1 MVEDKYIGLA
11 LAVSGSIAIGTS
23 FIITKKGLND
33 AGERNVHGSSASENL
48 SYLRNVIWWAGMLTM
63 VLGEIAN
70 FAAYTFAPPIMVT
83 PIGCLSVLIGA
94 ILASFLLNEKL
105 GHLGRLACTLCLVGT
120 LIIILNAPEETPV
133 DSVEDILKYAVQPG
147 FMLYCFT
154 VTVWT
159 LVMIYVVAPRHGRS
173 NPLVYISICSLVGS
187 VSIMAIKGF
196 GIAVKLTF
204 AGSNQFVYPSTYVF
218 GAVVAGCI
226 MVQMNYFNKALD
238 TFNTNVVNP
247 MYFVGF
253 TTMTLVASLILF
265 QGFNTASAG
274 STISLLCGFI
284 ITFLGVHLLNYSR
297 ELPTEF
303 PLDETPH
310 AEGGVWAPRL
320 SLQGRMS
327 MDGWDLEAPPG
338 SAGGMRR
345 QRSGGHG
352 RGGSFGRQTL
362 FDAYDT
368 RGARENVGLADL
380 REESESEDENADE
393 HTHLRSASDVG
404 RRVAS
409 PRGSSHSHSPRISP
423 SR

>member
-1 MVEDKYIGLA
+1 MIDDKYIGLT

-33 AGERNVHGSSASENL
+33 AGERDMHGSSASENL
-48 SYLRNVIWWAGMLTM
+48 SYLRNVIWWAGMLT
-63 VLGEIAN
+63 IAN

-120 LIIILNAPEETPV
+120 LIIIMNAPEDTPV

-154 VTVWT
+154 VLVYT
-159 LVMIYVVAPRHGRS
+159 LVMIYLVAPRYGAKT
-173 NPLVYISICSLVGS
+173 PSI
-187 VSIMAIKGF
+187 SIMAIKGF
-196 GIAVKLTF
+196 GIAVKLTLG
-204 AGSNQFVYPSTYVF
+204 GSNQFVYPSTYVF
-218 GAVVAGCI
+218 GAVVGGCI
-226 MVQMNYFNKALD
+226 MIQMNYFNKALD

-253 TTMTLVASLILF
+253 TTSTLVASLILF
-265 QGFNTASAG
+265 QGFNTASPG
-274 STISLLCGFI
+274 STLSLLCGFI

-297 ELPTEF
+297 DLPNELP
-303 PLDETPH
+303 LDDAPH

-327 MDGWDLEAPPG
+327 VDGWDLEAPG

-345 QRSGGHG
+345 QSRPGSHG
-352 RGGSFGRQTL
+352 RANSFNRQTL
-362 FDAYDT
+362 FDAYDS
-368 RGARENVGLADL
+368 RSGGGRENVGLSDL

-393 HTHLRSASDVG
+393 HTHLRSASDV
-404 RRVAS
+404 RRVSS
-409 PRGSSHSHSPRISP
+409 PHAGSTHSHSPRISP